1 MSKINRSPPG
11 TASSLPKW
19 WARLRQI
26 NAPTRWW
33 VKRNLQSSSASLAGE
48 CGTFLMRVR
57 HGPLLLTFSGGTLA
71 RTLIA
76 IALSLLPSV
85 SMAQDEVKLS
95 DAQARNLGVRVT
107 HPVAS
112 RTDLTLPYPVQVVI
126 PTQQLWVVSAP
137 VAGMVA
143 TLLVGR
149 GDRATAGQPL
159 VTLESPSF
167 VSQQRDYL
175 HAIAQEHL
183 ANQQLN
189 RNADLFEGKAVPQRV
204 LEASQAEA
212 RQAALVVAERRQM
225 LHLSGMSDDAIS
237 RLAQQAAISGTL
249 TVNAP
254 QAASVV
260 ELAVSPG
267 QRLEQSAPLVKLAR
281 LSPLWA
287 EIAVPAA
294 NIRAI
299 RTGAKVEIEGYS
311 TPGKVV
317 LVSETIDPATQTI
330 LVRAE
335 VPNDGELHPGQTT
348 AARIGFLSTGE
359 SAWEIPYSGLV
370 RRGEQT
376 SVFVAFDG
384 GFRLVP
390 VKLLAEDQDH
400 VVVAGAVSAR
410 DEIAIGG
417 ISALRGILSGLGQ

>member
-1 MSKINRSPPG
+1 MQIHRWIFLPSLARSVG
-11 TASSLPKW
+11 
-19 WARLRQI
+19 ARVLLALAL
-26 NAPTRWW
+26 NFW
-33 VKRNLQSSSASLAGE
+33 SSA
-48 CGTFLMRVR
+48 
-57 HGPLLLTFSGGTLA
+57 PN
-71 RTLIA
+71 
-76 IALSLLPSV
+76 
-85 SMAQDEVKLS
+85 AQAELKLS

-107 HPVAS
+107 HPIAI
-112 RTDLTLPYPVQVVI
+112 RTDLTLPYPVQIVI

-143 TLLVGR
+143 NLLVGR
-149 GDRATAGQPL
+149 GDRASAGQPL

-175 HAIAQEHL
+175 HAIAQELL
-183 ANQQLN
+183 ASQQLK
-189 RNADLFEGKAVPQRV
+189 RNIDLFEGKAVPQRV

-225 LHLSGMSDDAIS
+225 LHLSGMSDDGIS
-237 RLAQQAAISGTL
+237 RLAQEAAISATL

-254 QAASVV
+254 QTASVV
-260 ELAVSPG
+260 EVTVSPG

-335 VPNDGELHPGQTT
+335 IPNDGELHPGQTA
-348 AARIGFLSTGE
+348 AARIGFLSAGE

-376 SVFVAFDG
+376 SVFVAIAG

-390 VKLLAEDQDH
+390 VKLVAEDQDH
-400 VVVAGAVSAR
+400 VVVSGPIT
-410 DEIAIGG
+410 DQDQIAIGG
-417 ISALRGILSGLGQ
+417 MSALRGMLSGLGQ